1 MNKTLNWLYDYPNLK
16 VYQYEEAFKFSLD
29 SILLFEFA
37 EIKQSDEKIID
48 FCTGNAVIPIL
59 ITNKYH
65 KELNKYSAKYGIAK
79 DSNNMQDNFL
89 PSCQMVQSAYY
100 EMYDCYCNHYTAPIK
115 WVPTKWEDSDKEEYL

>member
-1 MNKTLNWLYDYPNLK
+1 MDKRCKDCKYK
-16 VYQYEEAFKFSLD
+16 VY
-29 SILLFEFA
+29 
-37 EIKQSDEKIID
+37 ID
-48 FCTGNAVIPIL
+48 NDINEVWGFCSCMDKDL
-59 ITNKYH
+59 RDITNKYH

-89 PSCQMVQSAYY
+89 PSCQMIQSAYY